1 MPRKII
7 KPDDIE
13 RELELGTNYYNYE
26 RVKKLNGNLALPSY
40 VHGYSLAIQYNGK
53 LNLTSTRFVFSS
65 MQNLLCTTNC

>member
-26 RVKKLNGNLALPSY
+26 RVEKLNGNLALPSY
-40 VHGYSLAIQYNGK
+40 VHGY
-53 LNLTSTRFVFSS
+53 
-65 MQNLLCTTNC
+65 

>member
-40 VHGYSLAIQYNGK
+40 VHGYSK
-53 LNLTSTRFVFSS
+53 R
-65 MQNLLCTTNC
+65 